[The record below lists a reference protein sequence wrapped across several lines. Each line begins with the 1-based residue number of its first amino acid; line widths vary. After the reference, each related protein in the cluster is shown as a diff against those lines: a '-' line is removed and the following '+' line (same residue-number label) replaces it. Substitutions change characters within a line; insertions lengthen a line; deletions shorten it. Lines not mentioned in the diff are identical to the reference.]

1 MSTSLTQWK
10 SLKLGCPIC
19 LSTVSFWGHILNDW
33 ATPRLVFF
41 WGVILYFPRSIP
53 VKFTWELPSLW
64 EFPHLCGQVFLMPR
78 ACSFDCDH
86 LTITLCL
93 FKRCVCLWQQ
103 HLGDSLVKET
113 LSSLNFTPVTKHGD
127 GMKQDLCLNW
137 YQPLHYP
144 PSKWKVVQHHR
155 GPHPLFSTNSSVGS
169 FTSHKNQNSARAVR
183 WGLRFFV
190 LIQED

>member
-1 MSTSLTQWK
+1 MKITKAWLSNLSQYSLFLGSHFKWLGHTQIGV
-10 SLKLGCPIC
+10 LLGCNSIFSKEHSC
-19 LSTVSFWGHILNDW
+19 QIQMGVASSLGILPFKW
-33 ATPRLVFF
+33 SV
-41 WGVILYFPRSIP
+41 Y
-53 VKFTWELPSLW
+53 
-64 EFPHLCGQVFLMPR
+64 QVFLMPR
-78 ACSFDCDH
+78 AWSFDCDP
-86 LTITLCL
+86 LTITLYL
-93 FKRCVCLWQQ
+93 FKKWVCLWQQ

-113 LSSLNFTPVTKHGD
+113 LSLLNFSPVTQHGD

-155 GPHPLFSTNSSVGS
+155 GPHPLLFTNTSVGS

-183 WGLRFFV
+183 RGLRFFF